1 MPVVLLTERPAQRD
15 VLYTWR
21 ITWHRFAGQ
30 LESIMAMIPE
40 SEQGLLANV
49 SKNSTWN
56 SFPLSKISWN

>member
-30 LESIMAMIPE
+30 LESIMGYGHDSRIGAG
-40 SEQGLLANV
+40 S
-49 SKNSTWN
+49 SS
-56 SFPLSKISWN
+56 